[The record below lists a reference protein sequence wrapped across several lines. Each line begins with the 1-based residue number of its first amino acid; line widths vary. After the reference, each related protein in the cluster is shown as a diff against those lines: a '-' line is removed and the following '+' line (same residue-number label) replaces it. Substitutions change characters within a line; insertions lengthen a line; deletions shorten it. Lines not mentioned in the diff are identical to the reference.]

1 MTSES
6 PANSSVATPPE
17 GSSPGEEQ
25 SSHCTPP
32 ATAADPLRTLT
43 GYGLALLACV
53 AVLSGLHW
61 WRYSS
66 SVDRYYHLAVIQGMQ
81 QAGGLPSWELWE
93 MDPDR
98 PAHIYPLALHA
109 AGYFLSFLGV
119 TPAAF
124 MSFMSWALYPAFLF
138 TTWLWMRKAFGP
150 RPALAA
156 VILLSGSTAVFWGQ
170 TNFNA
175 IAFAMT
181 LAPLALLALESE
193 RFLACAVLNLLAST
207 AHPMALFLPAAL
219 VINTLLRRK
228 KLLAG
233 LLAACLPVLYYG
245 PWLNQIWANRGC
257 LPGKWNDNDILFMG
271 MGLGS
276 SLELA
281 VVPTLAACAGL
292 LGVVLRRREA
302 LGLLGPVLGFAV
314 VFPMGFGGHFI
325 QYNIHW
331 LLACLGGYGAGVFWE
346 WLERKLPQGPSAVR
360 VASVSLAFVVLTV
373 WAAVEIR
380 LPNVSP
386 ASAEPG
392 SQGVVGSSGGAAKA
406 GRRRELESKPV
417 PELARPPVRFTLGMS
432 SLARLLEASGWIPP
446 VADEGKRPG
455 GIDMNQQRGATEF
468 LEAIT
473 RQVAAGETI
482 YLPDGPVARLVSGC
496 TGRWTT
502 GGILHNPRSPGVQV
516 GPEDCHFWVMI
527 GGRPIAGPKLN
538 RSFTR
543 AFGNAYGTLYKNK
556 LSLPKKE
563 SVKAVV
569 SGLSLMVL
577 SLVGMGLLLFDWWW
591 PRQRVRER
599 LLAVGLTLVLTS
611 VCLARLVRVTTVK
624 PPPPPKGTAWKDN
637 TPCLPT
643 VVARCVCL
651 TQGRQKRLSAG
662 ASLGPG
668 GRA

>member
-1 MTSES
+1 
-6 PANSSVATPPE
+6 
-17 GSSPGEEQ
+17 
-25 SSHCTPP
+25 
-32 ATAADPLRTLT
+32 
-43 GYGLALLACV
+43 
-53 AVLSGLHW
+53 
-61 WRYSS
+61 
-66 SVDRYYHLAVIQGMQ
+66 
-81 QAGGLPSWELWE
+81 
-93 MDPDR
+93 MDPGR

-109 AGYFLSFLGV
+109 VGYFLSFLGV

-124 MSFMSWALYPAFLF
+124 MTFTSWALYPAFLF
-138 TTWLWMRKAFGP
+138 TTWLWMRKVFGP

-156 VILLSGSTAVFWGQ
+156 VILLSGSAAVFWGQ

-175 IAFAMT
+175 IAFAMA
-181 LAPLALLALESE
+181 LAPLALLALVSE
-193 RFLACAVLNLLAST
+193 RFLACAVLNLLAAT

-281 VVPTLAACAGL
+281 AVPTLTACVGL
-292 LGVVLRRREA
+292 LGVVFRRREA
-302 LGLLGPVLGFAV
+302 LGLLGPVLGFVV

-325 QYNIHW
+325 QYNLHW

-346 WLERKLPQGPSAVR
+346 WLERKRPQGLSAVR
-360 VASVSLAFVVLTV
+360 VASASLAFVVLTV

-380 LPNVSP
+380 LPNVSS
-386 ASAEPG
+386 ASTEPG
-392 SQGVVGSSGGAAKA
+392 SQGVAGNSGGAAGA
-406 GRRRELESKPV
+406 GRRRERESSPA

-432 SLARLLEASGWIPP
+432 SLSRLLEANGWIPP

-455 GIDMNQQRGATEF
+455 GIDMNQQRGETEF
-468 LEAIT
+468 LEAIA

-482 YLPDGPVARLVSGC
+482 YLPDGPVARLVSGR

-502 GGILHNPRSPGVQV
+502 GGIIHEARSPDIQAR
-516 GPEDCHFWVMI
+516 PEDCHFVVMM
-527 GGRPIAGPKLN
+527 GRRLLEGPKLN

-543 AFGNAYGTLYKNK
+543 VFGNAYGTLYKNK

-569 SGLSLMVL
+569 SGLRLMVL
-577 SLVGMGLLLFDWWW
+577 SLLGMGLLLFDLWW

-599 LLAVGLTLVLTS
+599 LLAVGVALVLAS
-611 VCLARLVRVTTVK
+611 VCLAGLARINTVK
-624 PPPPPKGTAWKDN
+624 PPLPPKGTA
-637 TPCLPT
+637 
-643 VVARCVCL
+643 
-651 TQGRQKRLSAG
+651 
-662 ASLGPG
+662 
-668 GRA
+668 